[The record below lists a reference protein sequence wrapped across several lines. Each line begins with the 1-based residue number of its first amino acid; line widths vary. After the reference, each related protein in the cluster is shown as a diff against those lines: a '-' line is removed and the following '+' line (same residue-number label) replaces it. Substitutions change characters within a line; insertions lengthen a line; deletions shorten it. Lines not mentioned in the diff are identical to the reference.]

1 MSRNKTRTDNIDWLL
16 GHGSDVSLSIGNKLP
31 LQRAVMKRFLKLRQG
46 EPRKSSRNLFTV
58 ILKELKAIWDR
69 ASIPIQPDKKCID
82 YLLKIHKAWQ
92 LVKKIKINSRESEYS
107 KAQITDFN
115 LRMDQLC
122 DLSPS
127 ELEKQMSSSRNPN
140 WEEDYNFYIGQKNVP
155 QIGFMQGVDQKNEEK
170 KRNKLKRHSRL
181 SSSRLSASSFSSNA
195 SIEQIS
201 EILGDDS
208 DEDTNR
214 LDSTDLDYSIN
225 SRSSSRARSITLEI
239 TSKALIKG
247 TGQTADARNLSHR
260 DHLSIAAAFVQS
272 AGLGTDTLKNYF
284 R

>member
-1 MSRNKTRTDNIDWLL
+1 MTAVILLSFYLINNINSKMSRNKTRTDNIDWLL

-69 ASIPIQPDKKCID
+69 ASIPILSDKKCID
-82 YLLKIHKAWQ
+82 YLLKIHNAWQ

-107 KAQITDFN
+107 KEKITDFN

-155 QIGFMQGVDQKNEEK
+155 QTGFMQGVDQKNFYF
-170 KRNKLKRHSRL
+170 HSLFFPFKVR
-181 SSSRLSASSFSSNA
+181 
-195 SIEQIS
+195 IITQ
-201 EILGDDS
+201 DS
-208 DEDTNR
+208 WH
-214 LDSTDLDYSIN
+214 IPF
-225 SRSSSRARSITLEI
+225 IT
-239 TSKALIKG
+239 
-247 TGQTADARNLSHR
+247 
-260 DHLSIAAAFVQS
+260 
-272 AGLGTDTLKNYF
+272 
-284 R
+284 